1 MRALKVI
8 AGAIDYL
15 NLGASSR
22 FEELLMLV
30 QCQGPTDVSSEQIT
44 QSKEAVLYV
53 NKVTVPETN
62 GDAITQCYFQ

>member
-1 MRALKVI
+1 MIEHTVTERSGL
-8 AGAIDYL
+8 
-15 NLGASSR
+15 
-22 FEELLMLV
+22 FHFFFTELLMLV

-62 GDAITQCYFQ
+62 GDAITQCNFQ